1 MTRRFAVAA
10 LLLLGLCRAQDLA
23 TRLDQQVRAYVERQR
38 FNGSVLVARDGKV
51 LLSKGYG
58 MANAEWGV
66 PNTPKAKFRLGSI
79 TKQFTAMVV
88 LMLEQQGKLKVEDPV
103 SKHLPDAP
111 AAWGKV
117 TIHHLLTHTSGIPS
131 FTSFPDY
138 TKTMTLPSPAAET
151 LKRFRDKP
159 LEFEPGSR
167 FRYNNSGYVLLGYLI
182 EKITGRSYEDL
193 VEKWIFGPLGM
204 KDTGYDHP
212 ERILKNRASGYS
224 NAGKTMANARYLDMT
239 IPHAAGALYSTVED
253 LLVWDQALYTEKL
266 LPAKVLERMFTP
278 FKDNYA
284 YGWVVRTESNRKV
297 IGHGGGINGFST
309 MIVRIPQERLFAA
322 ALSNLETR
330 DAGRIANELAR
341 LALGEKVDAK
351 LPD

>member
-1 MTRRFAVAA
+1 MTRRFSVAA

-23 TRLDQQVRAYVERQR
+23 TRLDRQVRVYVDQQR
-38 FNGSVLVARDGKV
+38 FSGSVLVARGGKV
-51 LLSKGYG
+51 LFSKGYG
-58 MANAEWGV
+58 MADAEWDV
-66 PNTPKAKFRLGSI
+66 PNTPRTKFRLGSI

-88 LMLEQQGKLKVEDPV
+88 LMLERQGKLKVEDPV
-103 SKHLPDAP
+103 SKYMPDAP
-111 AAWGKV
+111 TAWKKV

-138 TKTMTLPSPAAET
+138 MKTMTLPSPAAET
-151 LKRFRDKP
+151 VKRFRDKP

-167 FRYNNSGYVLLGYLI
+167 FRYSNSGYVLLGYVI

-193 VEKWIFGPLGM
+193 VGKWIFGPLGM

-224 NAGKTMANARYLDMT
+224 NAGKTLVNARYLDMT
-239 IPHAAGALYSTVED
+239 IPHAAGSLYSTVED
-253 LLVWDQALYTEKL
+253 LLIWDQALYTEKL

-284 YGWVVRTESNRKV
+284 YGWMVRTENNRQV

-309 MIVRIPQERLFAA
+309 MILRIPQERLFAA

-341 LALGEKVDAK
+341 LALGEKVD
-351 LPD
+351 LPAR

>member
-1 MTRRFAVAA
+1 MTRRFSVAA
-10 LLLLGLCRAQDLA
+10 LLLLVGLCRAQDLA
-23 TRLDQQVRAYVERQR
+23 TRLDRQVRVYVDQQR

-51 LLSKGYG
+51 LFSKGYG
-58 MANAEWGV
+58 MANAEWDV
-66 PNTPKAKFRLGSI
+66 PNTPRTKFCLGSI
-79 TKQFTAMVV
+79 TKQFTATVV
-88 LMLEQQGKLKVEDPV
+88 LMLERQGKLKVEDPV
-103 SKHLPDAP
+103 SKYVPGAP
-111 AAWGKV
+111 AAWKKV

-138 TKTMTLPSPAAET
+138 IKTMTLPSPAAET
-151 LKRFRDKP
+151 VKRFRDKP
-159 LEFEPGSR
+159 LEFEPGSQ
-167 FRYNNSGYVLLGYLI
+167 FRYSNSGYVLLGYLI
-182 EKITGRSYEDL
+182 EKITGQSYEEL
-193 VEKWIFGPLGM
+193 VGKWIFGPLGM

-224 NAGKTMANARYLDMT
+224 NAGKTLANARYLDMT
-239 IPHAAGALYSTVED
+239 IPHAAGSLYSTVED
-253 LLVWDQALYTEKL
+253 LLIWDQALYTEKL

-284 YGWVVRTESNRKV
+284 YGWMVRTENNRQV

-309 MIVRIPQERLFAA
+309 MIVRIPQERLFTA

-341 LALGEKVDAK
+341 LALGEKVD
-351 LPD
+351 LPAR